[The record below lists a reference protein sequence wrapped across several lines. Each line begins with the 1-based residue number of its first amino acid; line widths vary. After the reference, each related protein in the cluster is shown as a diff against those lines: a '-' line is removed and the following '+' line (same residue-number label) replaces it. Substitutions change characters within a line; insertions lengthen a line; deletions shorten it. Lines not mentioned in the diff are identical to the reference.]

1 MANDELV
8 NRLAGELQ
16 PVSRWRAG
24 RELVLLV
31 VLAVIEIA
39 LFIAA
44 GSMRDDMHS
53 AMDHPSFWWKIG
65 SLGLLAIVGSVT
77 AVASFDPMLSPRRR
91 MTLVAGMLGLV
102 LLTGWLVDAMGGPG
116 ASLMHRLDWRHG
128 LDCVSWILA
137 LSIPPLVAFAVLAR
151 RGAPP
156 RLHASALL
164 VGVASAAWGG
174 FVFAFRCP
182 FDDPLYV
189 AVWFAIAGVAI
200 TIVARL
206 ILPRIAR
213 W

>member
-1 MANDELV
+1 MANEELV
-8 NRLAGELQ
+8 NRLAGELE

-24 RELVLLV
+24 RELLL
-31 VLAVIEIA
+31 LALLAAIELA

-44 GSMRDDMHS
+44 GSMRDDMGT
-53 AMDHPSFWWKIG
+53 AVDHPSFWWKIV
-65 SLGLLAIVGSVT
+65 SLGLLALTGSVT

-91 MTLVAGMLGLV
+91 MTLVAVMVGLA
-102 LLTGWLVDAMGGPG
+102 LLAGWLIDALGSPAAG
-116 ASLMHRLDWRHG
+116 LMHRLDWRHG
-128 LDCVSWILA
+128 LDCVLWILA
-137 LSIPPLVAFAVLAR
+137 LSIPPLAAFALLAR
-151 RGAPP
+151 RGAPA

-189 AVWFAIAGVAI
+189 AVWFAIAGAVI
-200 TIVARL
+200 TVVARL
-206 ILPRIAR
+206 LLPRIAR

>member
-1 MANDELV
+1 KV
-8 NRLAGELQ
+8 
-16 PVSRWRAG
+16 
-24 RELVLLV
+24 
-31 VLAVIEIA
+31 
-39 LFIAA
+39 
-44 GSMRDDMHS
+44 
-53 AMDHPSFWWKIG
+53 G

-102 LLTGWLVDAMGGPG
+102 LLTGWLVDAMRGPG

-189 AVWFAIAGVAI
+189 AVWFAIAGVAV